1 MTIKFSFLLRFVRV
15 CFALLVSSSSA
26 NANDNCTHYQHVM
39 NNLGVS
45 MSRYRLIVSSLE
57 DPKAQEFASAE
68 LSRHTNEYRR
78 IKRQFNQER
87 CGGGWSRD

>member
-1 MTIKFSFLLRFVRV
+1 MATNSSFLMKFLRV

-26 NANDNCTHYQHVM
+26 HAGDNCSLYQRVM

-45 MSRYRLIVSSLE
+45 MSRYRLIVSSSE
-57 DPKAQEFASAE
+57 DPKVQELASAG
-68 LSRHTNEYRR
+68 LSRHTKEYRR